1 MNEISRTT
9 DETNR
14 AHTLDDWR
22 AVFRPP
28 PPKYLSMDL
37 MHSILAWER
46 QAATNGGLS
55 NEVRRVLK
63 EIDRPQKTVPSA
75 ELKQGVTLVREWNG
89 RTYQVNVHEDGFK
102 MDGKEYTSL
111 SAIAQKITG
120 AKWSGP
126 RFFGLNTKK
135 GVKHT

>member
-9 DETNR
+9 VVTNR
-14 AHTLDDWR
+14 EKILDDWR

-28 PPKYLSMDL
+28 PPKYLSKDL
-37 MHSILAWER
+37 MHSILSWEQ
-46 QAATNGGLS
+46 QARSKGGLS
-55 NEVRRVLK
+55 VDVQRVLK
-63 EIDRPQKTVPSA
+63 GVNKPQKIIHTT
-75 ELKQGVTLVREWNG
+75 ELKPGVTLVREWNG
-89 RTYQVNVHEDGFK
+89 RTYQVNVHDGGFQ
-102 MDGKEYTSL
+102 MDGKKFSSL

-135 GVKHT
+135 GAKHA

>member
-1 MNEISRTT
+1 MNEISRITVV
-9 DETNR
+9 TNR
-14 AHTLDDWR
+14 EKTLDDWR

-28 PPKYLSMDL
+28 PPKYLSKDL

-46 QAATNGGLS
+46 QAVKNGGLS

-63 EIDRPQKTVPSA
+63 EIDRPQKTVPPA

-89 RTYQVNVHEDGFK
+89 RTYQVNVHETGFK
-102 MDGKEYTSL
+102 MDGKDYTSL

-135 GVKHT
+135 GVKHA